1 MTTSL
6 STLHEGN
13 SAMYTRTLPAL
24 LFTPFRIG
32 PEEDV
37 FVNLLWPRKPL
48 CTSTTLSPCRPTLVH
63 VTLHRPLNMGPLN
76 NL

>member
-24 LFTPFRIG
+24 LFTLDPTPFRIG

-37 FVNLLWPRKPL
+37 FVNLLWPRKP
-48 CTSTTLSPCRPTLVH
+48 
-63 VTLHRPLNMGPLN
+63 PLYKHYFKPMPSHLGPG
-76 NL
+76 